1 MPTAVPK
8 PGGSQSPP
16 EQAAHPT
23 RLPTASSSLRVQLPP
38 SSFLSAFGN
47 NEASSTSQ
55 LSRSRPDQRARRSS
69 GGSGTATPAAA
80 GSSSSSSRPAGVPP
94 PPQTSDASLLAQG
107 ILEQQRK
114 AKEIL
119 TWQEKLM
126 EDRQISREELK
137 KGLTRLSIP
146 YWLQI
151 LQERS
156 IYNLCGYP
164 TCRNRLSSSGP
175 ATTNPT
181 PRFRISVSRRAI
193 ERDTSD
199 EPGGRNNFCS
209 ATCHARSEW
218 VRRWVL
224 NPSSS
229 VGDADSASAR
239 GRDPVLADPVAE
251 QMRRIGQEQA
261 LQGGKWEALMSRRED
276 QWSEIELLEDL
287 EDQGELDGWEG
298 FGSTSGATQP
308 GALSKEEDKM
318 HKSTP
323 PTPTT
328 AANTSTAAPK
338 NTAASRLGPLT
349 ISERDPSSS
358 ASTSAASHPPASK
371 DTPLPRRF
379 HGSTSRARLSA
390 SAQAAATDEDL
401 DSFFDLGSSA
411 ALKRSIQDV
420 SSRLNAT
427 RLDSLPV
434 ATAGGG
440 TGGVDGEE
448 EGVDEEEEE
457 EGEAVSGEED
467 EGMDE
472 ETRRARKD
480 ERRML
485 KEALQ
490 LRDEMRERG
499 ELD

>member
-1 MPTAVPK
+1 MLSRHSAYTE
-8 PGGSQSPP
+8 P
-16 EQAAHPT
+16 EI
-23 RLPTASSSLRVQLPP
+23 LSSLLRTLYC
-38 SSFLSAFGN
+38 
-47 NEASSTSQ
+47 
-55 LSRSRPDQRARRSS
+55 
-69 GGSGTATPAAA
+69 
-80 GSSSSSSRPAGVPP
+80 
-94 PPQTSDASLLAQG
+94 PQ
-107 ILEQQRK
+107 
-114 AKEIL
+114 
-119 TWQEKLM
+119 
-126 EDRQISREELK
+126 
-137 KGLTRLSIP
+137 LTRLSIP

-164 TCRNRLSSSGP
+164 TCRHRLSSSGP
-175 ATTNPT
+175 STTNPT

-287 EDQGELDGWEG
+287 EDHGDLDGWEG
-298 FGSTSGATQP
+298 FGNTDGATQP
-308 GALSKEEDKM
+308 EPLAKDGHTAD
-318 HKSTP
+318 KSTP
-323 PTPTT
+323 PTPP
-328 AANTSTAAPK
+328 AATPTSTAAPQK
-338 NTAASRLGPLT
+338 SSASRLGPLT
-349 ISERDPSSS
+349 ISERDSS
-358 ASTSAASHPPASK
+358 ASASSQSTAMK
-371 DTPLPRRF
+371 ETPLPRRF
-379 HGSTSRARLSA
+379 HGATSRVRFSA
-390 SAQAAATDEDL
+390 TGAATDEDL

-411 ALKRSIQDV
+411 SLKRSIQDV
-420 SSRLNAT
+420 SSKLNAT
-427 RLDSLPV
+427 RLDALPV
-434 ATAGGG
+434 AGGNEDEEDLDLHLQDEE
-440 TGGVDGEE
+440 DGE
-448 EGVDEEEEE
+448 GD
-457 EGEAVSGEED
+457 AVSGEED
-467 EGMDE
+467 EGLDE
-472 ETRRARKD
+472 ETRRTRKE